1 MKKIEELLKNLGFDF
16 NTSKEGTEV
25 SENGNR
31 GLILN
36 DENKKEEFFIKLL
49 SQYQIQVQDLA
60 NKVSELEKA
69 ATNSE
74 ELQAK
79 IRELEKEKAKLSK
92 KLDSKNNQVKT
103 LQTQRKT
110 LLEVIQ
116 KLSQKPSEELQ
127 KINVV

>member
-1 MKKIEELLKNLGFDF
+1 MKKIEELLKGLGFDF
-16 NTSKEGTEV
+16 NVFKEGTEV
-25 SENGNR
+25 LENGDK

-36 DENKKEEFFIKLL
+36 DYNKKEEFFIKLL
-49 SQYQIQVQDLA
+49 SQYQIQVQELA
-60 NKVSELEKA
+60 NKVNGLEKA

-79 IRELEKEKAKLSK
+79 IMELEKDNTKLSK
-92 KLDSKNNQVKT
+92 KLDSKNSQVKT

-116 KLSQKPSEELQ
+116 QLSQKSSEKSQ
-127 KINVV
+127 KVDVA